1 MSFLKLINM
10 TPAKM
15 FRSFGNETKCLYQ
28 NGDKVL
34 TPDGLG
40 YIKSEY
46 TRGLKWW
53 VETDKGTFQSETIN
67 NLNPK

>member
-1 MSFLKLINM
+1 M

-15 FRSFGNETKCLYQ
+15 FRKFGNETKCLYDV
-28 NGDKVL
+28 GDNVL
-34 TPDGLG
+34 TPCGLAK
-40 YIKSEY
+40 IKGEF

-67 NLNPK
+67 NLNQK

>member
-1 MSFLKLINM
+1 M

-15 FRSFGNETKCLYQ
+15 FISFGNDTKCLYQ
-28 NGDKVL
+28 IGDNVFTPNGLAK
-34 TPDGLG
+34 
-40 YIKSEY
+40 IKSEF

-53 VETDKGTFQSETIN
+53 VETDKGTYQSETIN